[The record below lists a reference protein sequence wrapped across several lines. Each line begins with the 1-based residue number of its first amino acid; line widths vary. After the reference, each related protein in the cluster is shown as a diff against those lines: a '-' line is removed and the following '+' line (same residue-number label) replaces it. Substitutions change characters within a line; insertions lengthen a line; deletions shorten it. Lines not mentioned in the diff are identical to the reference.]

1 MNSSIE
7 ANTVQLHEQESSP
20 ALLKRISRVLMITSL
35 LFLGFY
41 FVVYLVYAA
50 NLIAF
55 PFDYDQGEGF
65 ELVDTLMFARGEFPY
80 QSVEPYPFYASNYP
94 PVFHLIAVPFAWVF
108 GATYWYGRL
117 LGFLGTLITA
127 SAISY
132 AVYSFDQR
140 KGYGRGRALVAVVSG
155 LAFLSSNFVYHI
167 GPLLRQHMTMVMFET
182 LAVVILCFANEIDD
196 TSRRRRVFA
205 LGLALLIIAGYT
217 KQLAA
222 FSAVAVFL
230 WLALRSPRRAVIA
243 VIAFGLIGAG
253 IFVSLNIATQ
263 GEWWRQA
270 ILANVNQ
277 IRFDQV
283 EGLFRLW
290 FSLHGFL
297 LIPAVLFVIY
307 ELYFDRLSLYSIWF
321 VVTALFGGVSSGTWG
336 GGDSYFA
343 TSIAA
348 MCILSGIFI
357 SRTLNSGWRFPVS
370 NLYTRFFIQ
379 PLRPVWPL
387 IISVALVVVPLVY
400 LGYGRAVLHLPT
412 NHPLFV
418 PLATALDIQPNAL
431 NGFYDSAGR
440 IAGGYADIGHL
451 TTDEDIAAGW
461 SIVERVRQSEKPVL
475 SEEAAFNL
483 LAGREA
489 VSNPTQ
495 LLNVWLRGLYDG
507 SELIDMIEAQ
517 EFGLVILRAQFYP
530 EPVLIAIHTFYE
542 TDQIVNM
549 NGFEYVL
556 LTPINFPEETTNEG

>member
-1 MNSSIE
+1 MIPS
-7 ANTVQLHEQESSP
+7 A
-20 ALLKRISRVLMITSL
+20 RISESRQTIALTDTRLRMVSRTLMVAAIL
-35 LFLGFY
+35 LLGFY

-108 GATYWYGRL
+108 GATYWYGRI

-127 SAISY
+127 SAIGY
-132 AVYSFDQR
+132 AVYRFEPH
-140 KGYGRGRALVAVVSG
+140 KGHGRGHALVATAAG
-155 LAFLSSNFVYHI
+155 LAFLASNIVYHI

-182 LAVVILCFANEIDD
+182 LAVVILAFANEIPE
-196 TSRRRRVFA
+196 SPKRRRSFV
-205 LGLALLIIAGYT
+205 LGFALLILAGYT

-230 WLALRSPRRAVIA
+230 WLMLRSPRRALLGGVMFAA
-243 VIAFGLIGAG
+243 VGAAIFLGLN
-253 IFVSLNIATQ
+253 FATQ
-263 GEWWRQA
+263 GEWWGQA

-277 IRFDQV
+277 INYQQV
-283 EGLFRLW
+283 VGLFRLW
-290 FSLHGFL
+290 FGLHGFL
-297 LIPAVLFVIY
+297 LIPAALLVIY
-307 ELYFDRLSLYSIWF
+307 ELYFDRLSLYSVWF
-321 VVTALFGGVSSGTWG
+321 VVVVICGGVSSGTWG

-348 MCILSGIFI
+348 MCILSGMAVT
-357 SRTLNSGWRFPVS
+357 RTLNGGWRFPPDNV
-370 NLYTRFFIQ
+370 YTQRLIRRLK
-379 PLRPVWPL
+379 PAAPL
-387 IISVALVVVPLVY
+387 IAAAALLLAPLCY

-412 NHPLFV
+412 THPLFAPV
-418 PLATALDIQPNAL
+418 ATALNIQPNAL

-440 IAGGYADIGHL
+440 LAGGYADIGHL
-451 TTDEDIAAGW
+451 TTEQDIAAGW
-461 SIVERVRQSEKPVL
+461 SIVEQVRQSEKPVL

-489 VSNPTQ
+489 VTNPTQ

-507 SELIDMIEAQ
+507 SELIDLIQAQ
-517 EFGLVILRAQFYP
+517 GFGLIILRAQFYP
-530 EPVLIAIHTFYE
+530 RPVLEAIHTYYE
-542 TDQIVNM
+542 ISEIVAM
-549 NGFEYVL
+549 NGFEYIL
-556 LTPINFPEETTNEG
+556 MQPIDFAGAQEDQ

>member
-1 MNSSIE
+1 MNPSIDAE
-7 ANTVQLHEQESSP
+7 KTQAQESSSVWP
-20 ALLKRISRVLMITSL
+20 KRISRMLMIAAVL
-35 LFLGFY
+35 VLGFY

-80 QSVEPYPFYASNYP
+80 QSVEPFPFYASNYP

-127 SAISY
+127 TAIGY

-140 KGYGRGRALVAVVSG
+140 KGYGRGQALVAIASG
-155 LAFLSSNFVYHI
+155 LAFLASNIIYHI

-182 LAVVILCFANEIDD
+182 LAVVILCFANEIED
-196 TSRRRRVFA
+196 TPRRRRVFA
-205 LGLALLIIAGYT
+205 LGFALLIIAGYT

-222 FSAVAVFL
+222 FSAIAVFV
-230 WLALRSPRRAVIA
+230 WLAIRSPRRAILGV
-243 VIAFGLIGAG
+243 VCFGIVGAA
-253 IFVSLNIATQ
+253 IFVGLNIATQ

-321 VVTALFGGVSSGTWG
+321 VVTALLGGVSSGTWG

-357 SRTLNSGWRFPVS
+357 TRTLNGGWRFPES
-370 NLYTRFFIQ
+370 NFYSRLIVR

-387 IISVALVVVPLVY
+387 VAVVALMVVPLLYV
-400 LGYGRAVLHLPT
+400 GYGRAVLHFPT
-412 NHPLFV
+412 NHPLFA
-418 PLATALDIQPNAL
+418 PLATALNIQPNAL

-451 TTDEDIAAGW
+451 TTEQDIAAGW
-461 SIVERVRQSEKPVL
+461 SIVEQVRDSEKPVL

-489 VSNPTQ
+489 VTNPTQ
-495 LLNVWLRGLYDG
+495 LLNVRLRGLYDG

-517 EFGLVILRAQFYP
+517 DFGLVILRAQFYP
-530 EPVLIAIHTFYE
+530 EPVLIAIHTYYE
-542 TDQIVNM
+542 TAEIVNM
-549 NGFEYVL
+549 NGFEYML
-556 LTPINFPEETTNEG
+556 LRPIEPRPDGED

>member
-1 MNSSIE
+1 MNSTVE
-7 ANTVQLHEQESSP
+7 ANNVTLQARSLSG
-20 ALLKRISRVLMITSL
+20 LRLISRVLMMAAVVV
-35 LFLGFY
+35 LGFY

-80 QSVEPYPFYASNYP
+80 QSIEPYPFYASNYP
-94 PVFHLIAVPFAWVF
+94 PIFHLIAVSFAWIF

-127 SAISY
+127 SAIGY
-132 AVYSFDQR
+132 AVYNFDER
-140 KGYGRGRALVAVVSG
+140 KGCGRGQALVAIASG
-155 LAFLSSNFVYHI
+155 LAFLASNIIYHI

-182 LAVVILCFANEIDD
+182 LAVVILAFANEIED
-196 TSRRRRVFA
+196 TPRRRRTFA
-205 LGLALLIIAGYT
+205 LGFALLIIAGYT

-222 FSAVAVFL
+222 FSAIAVFL
-230 WLALRSPRRAVIA
+230 WLFIRSPRRAILGV
-243 VIAFGLIGAG
+243 VGFGIVGVA
-253 IFVSLNIATQ
+253 IFVGLNLATQ
-263 GEWWRQA
+263 GEWWRQT

-307 ELYFDRLSLYSIWF
+307 ELYFDRLSLYSIWL
-321 VVTALFGGVSSGTWG
+321 VVTALLGGVSSGTWG

-357 SRTLNSGWRFPVS
+357 TRTLNSGWRFPLG
-370 NLYTRFFIQ
+370 NFYTRLFIQ
-379 PLRPVWPL
+379 PLR
-387 IISVALVVVPLVY
+387 VAAPLVAIAGILIAPLLY
-400 LGYGRAVLHLPT
+400 VGYGRAVLHLPT
-412 NHPLFV
+412 NHPLFA
-418 PLATALDIQPNAL
+418 PFASAFNIQPNAL

-451 TTDEDIAAGW
+451 TTEQDIAAGW
-461 SIVERVRQSEKPVL
+461 SIVEQVRRSEKPVL

-489 VSNPTQ
+489 VTNPTQ

-507 SELIDMIEAQ
+507 TELIDMIEAQ
-517 EFGLVILRAQFYP
+517 EFGLIILRAQFYP
-530 EPVLIAIHTFYE
+530 EPVLIAIHTYYE
-542 TDQIVNM
+542 IAEIVNM
-549 NGFEYVL
+549 NGFKYML
-556 LTPINFPEETTNEG
+556 LRPIDSPPEVETDS